1 MPWQRANIFPS
12 DRSYGSTAELLGI
25 EGGDA
30 VGERNGRADEAE
42 RLVGEHYADV
52 LRYCRRHAPAGF
64 AEDAVQETFLRFVR
78 ARSRYRE
85 QGRVRAYLVTIAR
98 NVCADMVR
106 RYAAGWDELP
116 ESLPGGG
123 DPGDADDGRDLAAA
137 LARLP
142 RPQREALELRYG
154 EGLTVGEVGAA
165 LGMSRFAAA
174 RALSAALEAL
184 RADLA
189 ESTDG
194 QGGL

>member
-1 MPWQRANIFPS
+1 MS
-12 DRSYGSTAELLGI
+12 
-25 EGGDA
+25 
-30 VGERNGRADEAE
+30 ERNGHAGEAE

-52 LRYCRRHAPAGF
+52 LRYCRRHAPAGL
-64 AEDAVQETFLRFVR
+64 AEDAAQETFLRFVR

-85 QGRVRAYLVTIAR
+85 RGRARAYLVTIAR

-116 ESLPGGG
+116 ESLSGGG
-123 DPGDADDGRDLAAA
+123 DPGDADDGRDLTAA

-142 RPQREALELRYG
+142 RSQREALELRYG

-189 ESTDG
+189 ESTGG